1 MILWF
6 ALILVA
12 VLFRTA
18 TPHLDGLAN
27 FAPLMAITLCASI
40 YLPRKIALLVPL
52 TALLISDLILN
63 HYYNTALFQPFMLAT
78 YACYLAA
85 GFLGLWIA
93 TKKNLWTILGGCL
106 ASTALFY
113 LVTNSLAW
121 FSNPLY
127 AQTLSG
133 WLQALTLGLPGYPPS
148 YTFLRNSLLS
158 DLTFTAL
165 FVASMEWQAAKNGLP
180 HLTLFHFISTP
191 KSKLEA

>member
-1 MILWF
+1 MILWL
-6 ALILVA
+6 ALILAA

-40 YLPRKIALLVPL
+40 YLPRKVALLVPL
-52 TALLISDLILN
+52 STLLISDLILN
-63 HYYNTALFQPFMLAT
+63 HHYQSPLFQPFMFAT
-78 YACYLAA
+78 YACYIAA

-121 FSNPLY
+121 ISNPLY
-127 AQTLSG
+127 APTLAG
-133 WLQALTLGLPGYPPS
+133 WFQALTLGLPGLPPT

-165 FVASMEWQAAKNGLP
+165 FVASMEWQASKNGLP
-180 HLTLFHFISTP
+180 HLPFFHYISTP
-191 KSKLEA
+191 KPKLKA